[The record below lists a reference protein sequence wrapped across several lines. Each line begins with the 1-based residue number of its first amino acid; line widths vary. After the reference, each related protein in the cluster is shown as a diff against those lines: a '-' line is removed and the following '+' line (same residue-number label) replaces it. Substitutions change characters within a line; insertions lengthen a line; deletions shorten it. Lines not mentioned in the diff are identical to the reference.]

1 MPTALKCVSWAF
13 PSHIDLILHSV
24 DPTTWAS
31 SRCFHHE
38 SGESRAMGPWRCRG
52 DPGDFVGD
60 FLSGLSRLRSLHGA
74 GSPWPG
80 QDIPLA
86 PPSLCAGIGRRHGYR
101 CRLGHFPAGGTLEEQ
116 GSWLA
121 RFRIPHC
128 ETSNAKLGLCAPPP
142 LLAALQLC
150 SSLCTVGSRTCTC
163 TCTPTQTGMHTT
175 RPRMVLAFTP
185 PSPKHDGRHFQS
197 AAAQHDA
204 PSLLCS
210 D

>member
-13 PSHIDLILHSV
+13 PSHIGLILYSV

-86 PPSLCAGIGRRHGYR
+86 PPSLCAGIGRRHGDR

-142 LLAALQLC
+142 LLAALQL
-150 SSLCTVGSRTCTC
+150 SLHRRFAHLHLHLHPEPRRE
-163 TCTPTQTGMHTT
+163 CTPLG